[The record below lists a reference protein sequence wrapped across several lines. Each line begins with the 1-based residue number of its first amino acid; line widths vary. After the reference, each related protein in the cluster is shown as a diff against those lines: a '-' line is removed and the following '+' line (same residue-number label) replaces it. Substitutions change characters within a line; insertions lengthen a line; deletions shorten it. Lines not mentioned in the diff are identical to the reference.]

1 MCAVAALRAVR
12 CKLSLVQQEA
22 DDLRMELH
30 YSAAEAVQKLEDEE
44 RRAREELQGAEACI
58 LQWGQAEAEAVE
70 TAVTTVEAVTTVATV
85 ATVEAETGRV
95 E

>member
-1 MCAVAALRAVR
+1 MVVAHRADTAAEERMAAL
-12 CKLSLVQQEA
+12 
-22 DDLRMELH
+22 
-30 YSAAEAVQKLEDEE
+30 
-44 RRAREELQGAEACI
+44 EELQGAEACI
-58 LQWGQAEAEAVE
+58 LQWGQAEAEAVG